1 MVPTLYDKNKWY
13 VKKYLPSYVYLNHE
27 NNPVVPYGNGFRTLK
42 KKNEVWNENSVME
55 TAVTAIISVSS
66 FSLPSPKKIA
76 EFFFENNTQDKVW
89 FLSNSHPNKF
99 SQISKLV
106 P

>member
-66 FSLPSPKKIA
+66 FSLPSPKKLRN
-76 EFFFENNTQDKVW
+76 FFEKKAELNLVHLEFSSKQIYTVERNN
-89 FLSNSHPNKF
+89 
-99 SQISKLV
+99 IE
-106 P
+106 